1 MSLKDR
7 IKRIEHKIDI
17 DNVLAKDGITL
28 KITGDTTEET
38 IKNALNTIREAKQNN
53 IEWHWISIDRKEG
66 VDINAVNV
74 AIIRE
79 LNKDRWGDTEI

>member
-7 IKRIEHKIDI
+7 LKRIERKIDI

-38 IKNALNTIREAKQNN
+38 IQNALNTIREAKENN
-53 IEWHWISIDRKEG
+53 IKWHWMNIECPEG
-66 VDINAVNV
+66 VNINAVVV
-74 AIIRE
+74 AIIKE
-79 LNKDRWGDTEI
+79 LNKDKWGE

>member
-7 IKRIEHKIDI
+7 LKRIEHKVSI
-17 DNVLAKDGITL
+17 DNVLAKDDITL

-53 IEWHWISIDRKEG
+53 IEWHWMNIDCPEG
-66 VDINAVNV
+66 VDISAVV
-74 AIIRE
+74 RAIVEKMSGTDPI
-79 LNKDRWGDTEI
+79 D